1 MRITRLALA
10 ALFAVLAFSA
20 MAASSASAFHP
31 LFITQSGKELLF
43 SGLGGKATLRSA
55 NGGVVECEKTLIHGF
70 ALHLSTLAH
79 RILLLFE
86 GKCELVSPI
95 KAACSNQG
103 THITL
108 KLLLGELGLLTAT
121 NHKVLILLAP
131 ASGTESAKFECGIA
145 GEIAVTGA
153 IVGEI
158 PEINAKGVNQYNKP
172 LTEMEQV
179 FESVGKNSEK
189 QAIQEIFLL
198 GTQMTGVHLLTNGN
212 EASEEIKSNPIL
224 KGDGTIEITT
234 TKE

>member
-1 MRITRLALA
+1 MIRLALA

-20 MAASSASAFHP
+20 MATSSASAFFHP

-43 SGLGGKATLRSA
+43 SGLGGKATLRSPS
-55 NGGVVECEKTLIHGF
+55 GTVECEKTLIHGF

-86 GKCELVSPI
+86 GKCELVTPI
-95 KAACSNQG
+95 KAACSNEG
-103 THITL
+103 THITS
-108 KLLLGELGLLTAT
+108 KLLLGELGLLTSS
-121 NHKVLILLAP
+121 NHKVVILLAP
-131 ASGTESAKFECGIA
+131 SSGTESAKFNCGIG

-158 PEINAKGVNQYNKP
+158 PEINTKGVNQYNKP

-189 QAIQEIFLL
+189 QVIQEIFLL
-198 GTQMTGVHLLTNGN
+198 GTQMTGVHLLSNN
-212 EASEEIKSNPIL
+212 QEASEEIKSNPVL

>member
-1 MRITRLALA
+1 MRLALA

-20 MAASSASAFHP
+20 MATSSASAFFHP

-55 NGGVVECEKTLIHGF
+55 SGTVECEKTLIHGF

-86 GKCELVSPI
+86 GKCELVTPI

-103 THITL
+103 THITS
-108 KLLLGELGLLTAT
+108 KLLLGELGLLSAT

-131 ASGTESAKFECGIA
+131 SSETESAKFNCGIG
-145 GEIAVTGA
+145 GEITVTGA

-179 FESVGKNSEK
+179 FESVGRNSEK

-198 GTQMTGVHLLTNGN
+198 GTQMSGPIHLLSNGS
-212 EASEEIKSNPIL
+212 EASEEIRSNPIL